1 MMGDSTYGADYF
13 CQPGIGVAKN
23 FSAIGGARSA
33 HYQIDNL
40 NEKPE
45 KYFKEICQLIDET
58 ISYGQI
64 EEPIDDGCGN
74 QDEEEIL
81 DEEIDTGN
89 SCSKEIDDLINEN
102 LTSCYA
108 VLLTAFI
115 LMYFYF
121 VKKSLFLQKF

>member
-1 MMGDSTYGADYF
+1 MIPIMMGDSTYGADYF

-89 SCSKEIDDLINEN
+89 SCSKEIDHLIKEN
-102 LTSCYA
+102 L
-108 VLLTAFI
+108 
-115 LMYFYF
+115 
-121 VKKSLFLQKF
+121 SLCDVVELR